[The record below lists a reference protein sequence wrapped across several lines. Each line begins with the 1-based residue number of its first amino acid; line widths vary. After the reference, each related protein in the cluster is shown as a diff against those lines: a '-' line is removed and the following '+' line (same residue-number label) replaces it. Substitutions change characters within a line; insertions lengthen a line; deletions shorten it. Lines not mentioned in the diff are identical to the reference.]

1 MARLTALVH
10 FPHADARAKG
20 HRTELLLT
28 EVPGGVHGDAVR
40 MLRLLERN
48 VKREG
53 ARDGTVYGRSRTA
66 AKGFTSHWLRLISA
80 SIATSV
86 GDSISLW
93 ADMTARSLLD
103 APGVTAATA

>member
-1 MARLTALVH
+1 M
-10 FPHADARAKG
+10 
-20 HRTELLLT
+20 
-28 EVPGGVHGDAVR
+28 HGDAVR
-40 MLRLLERN
+40 MLRLLERD

-66 AKGFTSHWLRLISA
+66 AKGFTDHWLRLISA

-93 ADMTARSLLD
+93 ADTLARDLLD
-103 APGVTAATA
+103 ASTATAATT